1 VRVHL
6 LCPDMKKC
14 WNERVGLRSRRWKAA
29 DLDCC
34 GALAMLVCG
43 GLSAS
48 GLIDALY
55 LMLCCI
61 YRYSYS
67 EPWTESAKVLPR
79 CPRRMFDDDVTS
91 AFNITIINASLH
103 LPLPLSIVPL
113 RLLNLKRRSN
123 SMFLATTASLG
134 TLQAPNTG
142 DLFFVHFLKALS
154 RWSFCDIPRR
164 QRRRTMVARRRFQ
177 PRPSDDDGV
186 CLRFTLPLRLHCNS
200 LCQVRITVDGVVVAT
215 RPML

>member
-1 VRVHL
+1 MDGNQSTSASSVSHALQVRKHKAASDKSDGLYACQHHELFVRVHL

-14 WNERVGLRSRRWKAA
+14 WNERGGLRSRRWKAA

-34 GALAMLVCG
+34 GALAILVCG

-55 LMLCCI
+55 LMLCCM

-91 AFNITIINASLH
+91 AFNITIINASRH
-103 LPLPLSIVPL
+103 LPLPLPLVPL
-113 RLLNLKRRSN
+113 RLLNFKRRSN

-142 DLFFVHFLKALS
+142 DLFFVHF
-154 RWSFCDIPRR
+154 
-164 QRRRTMVARRRFQ
+164 
-177 PRPSDDDGV
+177 
-186 CLRFTLPLRLHCNS
+186 
-200 LCQVRITVDGVVVAT
+200 
-215 RPML
+215 